1 MFARHG
7 SLLPCSQKFAFL
19 FKFGNT
25 CLFLFQI
32 SVHLYFKYLFIY
44 ISNIC
49 SFIFQISV
57 QLYFKYL
64 FIYISNICSFIFQ
77 ISVHLYFIYLFIYIS
92 TICIFICISSL
103 TWALSISVQCCK
115 PPGLG
120 KLWGTACWRVQRQEM
135 YGKRCQRKIC
145 G

>member
-49 SFIFQISV
+49 SIIFQISV
-57 QLYFKYL
+57 HLYFKYL
-64 FIYISNICSFIFQ
+64 FIYISNICSFIFH
-77 ISVHLYFIYLFIYIS
+77 ISVHLYFNYLHIHLYQFIDLSTLYIS
-92 TICIFICISSL
+92 TMLQATRLRETVRNCL
-103 TWALSISVQCCK
+103 LEGAETGDVW
-115 PPGLG
+115 
-120 KLWGTACWRVQRQEM
+120 QEVSEKDM
-135 YGKRCQRKIC
+135 WVKRCSL
-145 G
+145 